1 MDNPEE
7 VTIKPSTELSRIYK
21 TDPYGFPLYHFDEE
35 DYILSKK
42 EKGLNPDAISE
53 TTPTDSDD
61 GEQSNTYDSLL
72 NL

>member
-1 MDNPEE
+1 MNNPEE

-42 EKGLNPDAISE
+42 EKGLNPDAISGS
-53 TTPTDSDD
+53 PASDPDD
-61 GEQSNTYDSLL
+61 GGQSNTYDSLL